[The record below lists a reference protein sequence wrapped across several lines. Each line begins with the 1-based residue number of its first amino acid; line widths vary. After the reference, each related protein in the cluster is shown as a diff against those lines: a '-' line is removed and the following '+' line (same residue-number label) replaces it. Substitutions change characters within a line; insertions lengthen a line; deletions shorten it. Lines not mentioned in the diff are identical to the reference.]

1 MVRRQ
6 VEQALM
12 RSLPMVKSCK
22 FGFWRRGTFWLEW
35 LTWLAR
41 TANFPQSV
49 QERLIVVEIN

>member
-1 MVRRQ
+1 
-6 VEQALM
+6 
-12 RSLPMVKSCK
+12 
-22 FGFWRRGTFWLEW
+22 LEW